1 MLNILKLFDGWS
13 LSALKEK
20 LRMTYEL
27 GTPPTRSD
35 SFRRFIQYL
44 TEKKTAGEKEF
55 WASELENASVTDYPS
70 LPSPHYVVKATR
82 TSKISMSLDFRRVLK
97 SGDFTVSTVVRA
109 AWAIVLARHSN
120 SEDVSFGVVLSGRN
134 FPLEGIE
141 EMTGPTIVTVP
152 VRIRVHGTRVLAEL
166 LRSIQEQTIEM
177 IPFEHTGIHNIQMV
191 SASAKNAC
199 SFRTL
204 LVVQPEEDPGESEFL
219 HDLNHLGSMQR
230 SSPLTIDCQLEKGA
244 ITLYAHF
251 DDTIINQRDV
261 DWVLI
266 HMRESLHALT
276 TGDGTETVR
285 EVRISG
291 DEDVLQIQEWNG
303 DCPQKVDRCLHH
315 LFEVKVA
322 ENPLQIAIYDQ
333 TTAAGMSYGELD
345 SMSTRLAHKLQE
357 LQVLPETLV
366 PICFEGSSMAIIAI
380 MAVLKAGGAY
390 VPLDN
395 SHPESRLESIIK
407 DVDAKFVL
415 CSASCAQRFS
425 GIVAQVV
432 VVDAP
437 SIMNYTASPNHHL
450 AHKVQP
456 DNAALVTYT
465 SGSMGVPKAVVLTHS
480 AISTSASH
488 LGKFYGIQE
497 NMRVLQF
504 TSLTFEMSLKEIF
517 ITLLHGGCIC
527 IPTEYNRLN
536 KLSKAAGDMAV
547 DVAFLTPTVAGLIQP
562 RECPSLKILCVGG
575 EFLSRHVANIWAGRV
590 AIFNSYGSAET
601 CMNVTATA
609 PPPSL
614 ISNLGNIGCGVTG
627 LVWIVTLGV
636 PRRLAPVGCPGEIAI
651 SGYALARGYLH
662 NADKTIAA
670 FIEAP
675 TWVVDCGIP
684 TRYYLTGDT
693 GRYNSDGSVQYLG
706 RLDRQDRLGGLRIEL
721 GEIEYQLQVQNN
733 QISQAVAELV
743 TIGQHNDSTLVV
755 FVKTESSQSSQLAY
769 ESVPLVLSYTD
780 EFRIVEA
787 DARNRLRD
795 ILPPFMIPTFFI
807 PVSRIPMTTSGKIY
821 RKRFIQA
828 AAKLHHREL
837 EGSNHPAGGT
847 TSGLLPNSGIERVM
861 CDLWKE
867 VLNINDQASLMISD
881 NFFHLGGDSIAAIRL
896 VAAARK
902 IGLSISGSQIYQT
915 PRLGEMASYAK
926 FSADTRTLKI
936 NPFTLA
942 GGIELDEVASLCNIP
957 MAHIEDVYPC
967 TALQEGLIALSTRT
981 GAYVAQRVYIFS
993 DFNEPRFRT
1002 AWEKAV
1008 NRNPIL
1014 RTRIIH
1020 STKYGSLQVV
1030 CKENRSGDLWRTG
1043 NHLERYLRKDR
1054 EDLITTG
1061 SRLCRFA
1068 LVQEGV
1074 SAFYFVL
1081 TLHHAVSTNLHKLQ
1095 ALLTMFSFTTGGR
1108 WNY

>member
-1 MLNILKLFDGWS
+1 
-13 LSALKEK
+13 
-20 LRMTYEL
+20 
-27 GTPPTRSD
+27 
-35 SFRRFIQYL
+35 
-44 TEKKTAGEKEF
+44 
-55 WASELENASVTDYPS
+55 
-70 LPSPHYVVKATR
+70 
-82 TSKISMSLDFRRVLK
+82 MSIDFRRVLK
-97 SGDFTVSTVVRA
+97 SGDFTISTVVRA

-120 SEDVSFGVVLSGRN
+120 SDDVSFGVVLSGRN

-152 VRIRVHGTRVLAEL
+152 VRIRVHDTCVLAEL
-166 LRSIQEQTIEM
+166 LKSIQEQTIKM

-191 SASAKNAC
+191 STSAKNAC

-204 LVVQPEEDPGESEFL
+204 LVVQPEEDPAESEFL

-251 DDTIINQRDV
+251 DDKIITQRDV
-261 DWVLI
+261 DWVLV

-276 TGDGTETVR
+276 AGDGTETVR
-285 EVRISG
+285 EVGISG
-291 DEDVLQIQEWNG
+291 DEDVRQIQKWNG
-303 DCPQKVDRCLHH
+303 DCPQKVDRCFHH
-315 LFEVKVA
+315 LFEERVA

-333 TTAAGMSYGELD
+333 TTAAGLSYGELD
-345 SMSTRLAHKLQE
+345 SMSTRLAHRLQE

-366 PICFEGSSMAIIAI
+366 PICFEGSPMAIIAI

-390 VPLDN
+390 VPLDI
-395 SHPESRLESIIK
+395 SHPQSRLELIIK
-407 DVDAKFVL
+407 DVDAEFVL
-415 CSASCAQRFS
+415 CSASYAQRFS
-425 GIVAQVV
+425 GIVAQVI
-432 VVDAP
+432 VVDAS
-437 SIMNYTASPNHHL
+437 SIMNYSPNHRL
-450 AHKVQP
+450 ANKVQP

-465 SGSMGVPKAVVLTHS
+465 SGIMGVPKAVVLTHS

-488 LGKFYGIQE
+488 LGTFYGIRE

-504 TSLTFEMSLKEIF
+504 NSLMFGLSLKEIF

-547 DVAFLTPTVAGLIQP
+547 DVAFLTPTIASLIQP
-562 RECPSLKILCVGG
+562 QECSSLKILCIDG
-575 EFLSRHVANIWAGRV
+575 EFLTRYVTNIWAGKV

-601 CMNVTATA
+601 CMSVSTTA
-609 PPPSL
+609 PPSSL
-614 ISNLGNIGCGVTG
+614 ISNLGNIGCGVAG
-627 LVWIVTLGV
+627 LVWIITLDM

-651 SGYALARGYLH
+651 SGYTLARGYL
-662 NADKTIAA
+662 NDADKTIAA

-675 TWVVDCGIP
+675 AWAVDCGIA

-706 RLDRQDRLGGLRIEL
+706 RLDRQDRLGGLRIEP
-721 GEIEYQLQVQNN
+721 GEIEYQLQIQNN
-733 QISQAVAELV
+733 QISQAVVELV
-743 TIGQHNDSTLVV
+743 TIGEDNDSTLVV
-755 FVKTESSQSSQLAY
+755 FVKAESSQPAY
-769 ESVPLVLSYTD
+769 ESVPLVLSHTD

-787 DARNRLRD
+787 NVRNRLRD
-795 ILPPFMIPTFFI
+795 VLPPHMVPTFFI
-807 PVSRIPMTTSGKIY
+807 PVSQIPMTTSGKID
-821 RKRFIQA
+821 RKRFIQV

-847 TSGLLPNSGIERVM
+847 TSGLLPNSGIECVM
-861 CDLWKE
+861 RDLWKE
-867 VLNINDQASLMISD
+867 VLNIGDQTSLSTSD

-902 IGLSISGSQIYQT
+902 IGLSISGSQIYRT
-915 PRLGEMASYAK
+915 PRLGEMASYAE

-936 NPFTLA
+936 DPFALA
-942 GGIELDEVASLCNIP
+942 RGIELDEVASLCNIP
-957 MAHIEDVYPC
+957 VAHIEDVYPC
-967 TALQEGLIALSTRT
+967 TALQEGLMALSTRT

-993 DFNEPRFRT
+993 DFNEPRFRA
-1002 AWEKAV
+1002 AWEKSV

-1020 STKYGSLQVV
+1020 STKHGSLQVV
-1030 CKENRSGDLWRTG
+1030 CKEDCSSDLWHTG

-1074 SAFYFVL
+1074 STFYFVL
-1081 TLHHAVSTNLHKLQ
+1081 TLHHAVSTNLHKHQ
-1095 ALLTMFSFTTGGR
+1095 ALLTIFSFTTGGR
-1108 WNY
+1108 